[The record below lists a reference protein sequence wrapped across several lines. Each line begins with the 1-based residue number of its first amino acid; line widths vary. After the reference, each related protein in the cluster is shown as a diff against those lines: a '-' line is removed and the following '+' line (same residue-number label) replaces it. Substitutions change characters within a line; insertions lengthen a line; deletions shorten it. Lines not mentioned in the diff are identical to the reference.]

1 MKASVG
7 HIVALYES
15 RGGIAYARD
24 RVSHL
29 EHALQTA
36 AQAVAAGAPDPLIVA
51 ALLHDI
57 GHLLSDDAADA
68 LAALGG
74 DDEHEAL
81 GAAFIGRHFAS
92 EVARPIGLHVA
103 AKRYL
108 CAVEPDYVEQLSPM
122 SVRSLALQGG
132 PFTAAEA
139 RAFEQ
144 RLGFREAVALRRW
157 DDNAKVPGRDIPG
170 LAHYNPLLERCLLSS
185 PA

>member
-1 MKASVG
+1 M
-7 HIVALYES
+7 
-15 RGGIAYARD
+15 
-24 RVSHL
+24 
-29 EHALQTA
+29 T
-36 AQAVAAGAPDPLIVA
+36 
-51 ALLHDI
+51 ALLHDV
-57 GHLLSDDAADA
+57 GHLLSDGHADPFAASGD
-68 LAALGG
+68 

-81 GAAFIGRHFAS
+81 GAAFIGRHFGP
-92 EVARPIGLHVA
+92 EVAHVA

-108 CAVEPDYVEQLSPM
+108 CAVEADYVEQLSPM

-132 PFTAAEA
+132 PFTQAEA

-157 DDNAKVPGRDIPG
+157 DDNAKVPGRDVPG